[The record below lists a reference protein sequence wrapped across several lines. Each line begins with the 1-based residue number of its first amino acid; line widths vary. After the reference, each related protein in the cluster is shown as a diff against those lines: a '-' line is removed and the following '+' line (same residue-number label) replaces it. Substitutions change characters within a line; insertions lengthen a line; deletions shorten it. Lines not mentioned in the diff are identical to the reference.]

1 MCWHT
6 ENPPPIYQCRQDLP
20 IAEFIRSA
28 ASRQVDRDTPL
39 PSGHHIQDAEFEDA
53 DIRQLTVVNPAKAFA
68 IGIRKA

>member
-1 MCWHT
+1 
-6 ENPPPIYQCRQDLP
+6 LP

-53 DIRQLTVVNPAKAFA
+53 DITQLTVVNPAKAFA